1 MRKEHLMETSH
12 TTGTAPA
19 ETQIAAVLNRMRGA
33 YDTYAAL
40 IAASDEAA
48 AHRQPAA
55 GEWSAVEVIAHLAD
69 LDQFNRTERYNAILM
84 TESPQLPAYDPDAR
98 NAAGN
103 HAAMST
109 TDVLAFFKAE
119 RDALLMLLEGLR
131 PHEWARIGIHPRW
144 GAQTLYELVART
156 PDHDEMHVG
165 QAQAA
170 LGGQ

>member
-1 MRKEHLMETSH
+1 MATQHPTD
-12 TTGTAPA
+12 TAPT
-19 ETQIAAVLNRMRGA
+19 ETQIATVLDRMRGA

-40 IAASDEAA
+40 LSSSDEAA
-48 AHRQPAA
+48 ARRQPAP
-55 GEWSAVEVIAHLAD
+55 GEWSAVETVAHIAD

-84 TESPQLPAYDPDAR
+84 TDSPELPAYDPDAR

-131 PHEWARIGIHPRW
+131 PHEWARIGVHPRW
-144 GAQTLYELVART
+144 GAQTLYEFVARM
-156 PDHDEMHVG
+156 PDHDDMHVG
-165 QAQAA
+165 QARAA
-170 LGGQ
+170 LDGQ